1 MLFGRWNRLR
11 HPSGTPP
18 VAGSRPSEVRLWI
31 TPRAAA
37 ASATVRPCTP
47 TVSWMWVMGTTPA
60 RLVRPTVGL
69 MPTTPLALAG
79 QTTLPSVSVP
89 SDTAVKFADTA
100 APEPELEPQ
109 GLRSMPYGLCVCPPR
124 PDQPLI
130 DSKERKFAHSDR
142 LVLPRITA
150 PPARRFA
157 ATVESC
163 NGGMP
168 TSANDPALV
177 CILSPVSMLSLSR
190 TGMPCNGPSTMPRLR
205 RASAFR

>member
-37 ASATVRPCTP
+37 ASATVRPCT
-47 TVSWMWVMGTTPA
+47 
-60 RLVRPTVGL
+60 PTVGL

-205 RASAFR
+205 S